1 MIGTQ
6 YLFVSFIVSD
16 SSMYEELGMR
26 TMHVVHGS
34 GALVFRMES
43 GDVLQVENVLWVPG
57 VCSHPQL
64 LRSRAIECCS
74 RMDRCYWMPK
84 GSGLLSHSL

>member
-1 MIGTQ
+1 MTRAQ
-6 YLFVSFIVSD
+6 DLFESFKVFD
-16 SSMYEELGMR
+16 LGMYEELGMR

-43 GDVLQVENVLWVPG
+43 GDVLQVENVLWVVG
-57 VCSHPQL
+57 VCSQPQR